1 MRLSSPD
8 RLKMN
13 REMVAEQCPAQLPA
27 LTASTHIYLYK
38 KDANFAEPRSLRFAG
53 GSLSLRAATF
63 DSPQSATHQI
73 GANQW
78 RWWPGVWIWLN
89 NISSCLSIIEAASES

>member
-27 LTASTHIYLYK
+27 LTASTHSGLYK
-38 KDANFAEPRSLRFAG
+38 KGANFTNA
-53 GSLSLRAATF
+53 LSLRV
-63 DSPQSATHQI
+63 
-73 GANQW
+73 N
-78 RWWPGVWIWLN
+78 R
-89 NISSCLSIIEAASES
+89 